1 MSGLDERLHRGE
13 PRSRGAK
20 ISARRR
26 RFSSQHFSAPDLSRS
41 VDVPPQETHRGRL
54 FADVGMVEAGE
65 QEVFPKVLDVS
76 ASNKF
81 LTRRLKVR

>member
-1 MSGLDERLHRGE
+1 
-13 PRSRGAK
+13 
-20 ISARRR
+20 
-26 RFSSQHFSAPDLSRS
+26 